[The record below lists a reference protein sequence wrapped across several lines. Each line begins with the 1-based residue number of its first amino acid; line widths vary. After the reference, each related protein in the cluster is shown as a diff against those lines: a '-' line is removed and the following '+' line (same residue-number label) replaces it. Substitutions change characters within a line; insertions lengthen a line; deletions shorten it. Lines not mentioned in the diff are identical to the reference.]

1 MKVIVFN
8 NGMTVFFILL
18 LFYYSSQFI
27 NNNNNNIAFSSSFSS
42 SSDEHRVSLMAVG
55 DSIGYNINYE
65 DLTNLDSIIPKN
77 TDIFIFNLEGI
88 LVADSSILDNS
99 LSLEECKGFPSEQSN
114 FVADSTFADY
124 LKLAPITIA
133 NLANN
138 HIFECGPKGIQETK
152 RVLMEKDILSVGAGQ
167 NLKEACEPL
176 VIQSKEGLRI
186 VFVSYNFILENLV
199 SAQTNRAGGASIDNC
214 NHDYSKIR
222 MQNQADLI
230 IASIHLGIWSP
241 DVNKEQIDVIQY
253 LFDSGID
260 IVIGH
265 SPHIPQAI
273 LKTTTAT
280 DEGKEKLA
288 FFSLGNFILNPDY
301 NMPFE
306 AHTTIVPEL
315 DIDTEINIMNVTI
328 YPIRIDNE
336 GIPHLEE
343 RWDNEI
349 ISKIAMTSAE
359 EFGTSI
365 NINENIGQLLVKIK
379 Q

>member
-1 MKVIVFN
+1 M
-8 NGMTVFFILL
+8 
-18 LFYYSSQFI
+18 
-27 NNNNNNIAFSSSFSS
+27 
-42 SSDEHRVSLMAVG
+42 
-55 DSIGYNINYE
+55 
-65 DLTNLDSIIPKN
+65 
-77 TDIFIFNLEGI
+77 
-88 LVADSSILDNS
+88 
-99 LSLEECKGFPSEQSN
+99 
-114 FVADSTFADY
+114 
-124 LKLAPITIA
+124 
-133 NLANN
+133 
-138 HIFECGPKGIQETK
+138 
-152 RVLMEKDILSVGAGQ
+152 
-167 NLKEACEPL
+167 KEACEPL

-199 SAQTNRAGGASIDNC
+199 SAQTNRAAGASIDNC

-288 FFSLGNFILNPDY
+288 FFSLGNFIFRPDY

-315 DIDTEINIMNVTI
+315 DIDTESNIMSVTI

-336 GIPHLEE
+336 GIPYLEE

-349 ISKIAMTSAE
+349 ISKIAMTSEE